1 MSWKPMNT
9 VPKDGT
15 VIVVYAE
22 YQYHE
27 KVEKLP
33 SVFPAFYCERKG
45 KWDSY
50 DWVLCSDRSKSPT
63 TSIVWVDRRSKR

>member
-9 VPKDGT
+9 APKDDT

-22 YQYHE
+22 YHE
-27 KVEKLP
+27 KVEKLL

-45 KWDSY
+45 E
-50 DWVLCSDRSKSPT
+50 
-63 TSIVWVDRRSKR
+63 